1 LGITRFLSFLKKSG
15 YLNENPLA
23 QLKKEYPREGL
34 KGIVLAL
41 TSPSAQKDLQSLKA
55 SRRFAS
61 PLGLS
66 MQKFLALHRSQGS
79 AYRAEGYILSRF
91 DCFLRSY
98 LNSPPQLSDSILRKW
113 LSLFSRSQPGYR
125 YKNFIVIRHF
135 CLYLRRFDPKAYVPD
150 LFLSPSSP
158 SPSLPH
164 IYSRGEI
171 VALLKEAKRLKP
183 STYSPRRGEMFY
195 LLIVLLYT
203 TGMRVSEVL
212 SLRLGDI
219 DWKRKALSIRKT
231 KFFKSRLVPLSSS
244 TMRQMEEYLQ
254 LRQGSGLPTH
264 PESLIFQNLHRKG
277 PYSKPPIQGP
287 FREMLRHL
295 GLKPTRGYS
304 GPRLHDLRHSFAV
317 HRLEE

>member
-1 LGITRFLSFLKKSG
+1 MAFFRDLG
-15 YLNENPLA
+15 
-23 QLKKEYPREGL
+23 
-34 KGIVLAL
+34 
-41 TSPSAQKDLQSLKA
+41 
-55 SRRFAS
+55 
-61 PLGLS
+61 
-66 MQKFLALHRSQGS
+66 
-79 AYRAEGYILSRF
+79 
-91 DCFLRSY
+91 
-98 LNSPPQLSDSILRKW
+98 PQH
-113 LSLFSRSQPGYR
+113 R
-125 YKNFIVIRHF
+125 YKNFIVVRRF
-135 CLYLRRFDPKAYVPD
+135 CLYFRRFDPKAYVPD
-150 LFLSPSSP
+150 SFLSPSPP

-164 IYSRGEI
+164 IYSRSEI
-171 VALLKEAKRLKP
+171 AALLKEVKRLKP

-212 SLRLGDI
+212 SLRSGDI

-244 TMRQMEEYLQ
+244 TMRQLEEYLQ

-264 PESLIFQNLHRKG
+264 SESLIFQNLHRKG
-277 PYSKPPIQGP
+277 PYSKPAIQGP

-317 HRLEE
+317 HSLDEWYRRGKDVQSKLGLLSTYLGHLNIASTQRGI